1 MHVTFSEIASARAGL
16 STAEAV
22 GLVLAAMRA
31 GEQASGAGHCA
42 GLPDADHILLSSGGV
57 VSFSTRSQAAPAT
70 DRVKQIA
77 ALLHRL
83 LALDERASGDRA
95 GVPGALLLA
104 VARASG
110 QIDLPAPSY
119 AALRD
124 VLIRFGSPAAAALAP
139 VHARI
144 AADRFSSPRPAV
156 APERA
161 AASWPAAAPQ
171 PAAAPPPARRRR
183 HVLVTPA
190 HAALAAALPAAAFA
204 LAFALTLDRPGT
216 GTPATRDAVTIET
229 VDQPVTIEAPA
240 AVPPPPVN
248 GDQPPAAGMRV
259 SIGPVL
265 SSALLGDDVFS
276 PSFTPEGGA
285 LMFHSGRDRSALM
298 RASFDG
304 TKGPS
309 IATVLRDGAANYHV
323 TVSPDGTWLAYDS
336 DRDGMRGVYVARA
349 DASEPRKISGDGFAA
364 VPRWSP
370 DGRRIAFIKAEAGR
384 PRVWNVWVAD
394 LHAGTVSRVSR
405 HGVGQAWGASWFPD
419 GNRIAYSVEDRLVLA
434 SLDGGTVRIV
444 PSPRRGRLV
453 RTPAV
458 SPDGRR
464 IVFQVHRDGAW
475 LLEVASGDMRRVLS
489 DTAAEEFAWSPDS
502 RRVVYHTRR
511 NGAWSVWQLELDPAT
526 AG

>member
-1 MHVTFSEIASARAGL
+1 V
-16 STAEAV
+16 
-22 GLVLAAMRA
+22 RA

-57 VSFSTRSQAAPAT
+57 VSFSTRSKAAPAT
-70 DRVKQIA
+70 DCVKQIA
-77 ALLHRL
+77 ALLRRL

-95 GVPGALLLA
+95 GVPGALLLV

-124 VLIRFGSPAAAALAP
+124 VLIRFGSPAATALAP
-139 VHARI
+139 VHARV
-144 AADRFSSPRPAV
+144 AADRFGSPRPAV
-156 APERA
+156 APEPA
-161 AASWPAAAPQ
+161 AASWPAAVPQ
-171 PAAAPPPARRRR
+171 PAAGPQPARRRR
-183 HVLVTPA
+183 RGLVSPA
-190 HAALAAALPAAAFA
+190 RAALAAALPAAAFA
-204 LAFALTLDRPGT
+204 LAYALMLDRRPV
-216 GTPATRDAVTIET
+216 GTPATRDAVTIES

-240 AVPPPPVN
+240 AVPPPPVHR
-248 GDQPPAAGMRV
+248 GQPLAAGMRV

-364 VPRWSP
+364 VPRWAP
-370 DGRRIAFIKAEAGR
+370 DGRRIAFIKAEAAR

-394 LHAGTVSRVSR
+394 LHARTVSRVSR

-419 GNRIAYSVEDRLVLA
+419 GDRIAYSVEDRLVLA

-475 LLEVASGDMRRVLS
+475 LLDVASGAMRRVLT

-511 NGAWSVWQLELDPAT
+511 NGAWSVWQLELDPAA